1 MKTHHIYGDDNIT
14 HAQRESAYAEGEVAF
29 KQGQRRVCNPYA
41 TGNPTL
47 EQVWWNGW
55 DHSRRI
61 DKLALTVS
69 WWHGWDTAEEE
80 SNNNKTPP
88 THDDGPARIHQP

>member
-1 MKTHHIYGDDNIT
+1 MKTHHIYSNETIT
-14 HAQRESAYAEGEVAF
+14 HAQRENAYAEGELAF

-41 TGNPTL
+41 AGSPTL

-80 SNNNKTPP
+80 GKNDATRPIQ
-88 THDDGPARIHQP
+88 DDPPARIHAP

>member
-1 MKTHHIYGDDNIT
+1 MKTHHIDSDGIVT
-14 HAQRESAYAEGEVAF
+14 HAQRESAYAEGELAF
-29 KQGQRRVCNPYA
+29 KQGEGRVCNPYA
-41 TGNPTL
+41 ATSPTL

-69 WWHGWDTAEEE
+69 
-80 SNNNKTPP
+80 
-88 THDDGPARIHQP
+88 

>member
-1 MKTHHIYGDDNIT
+1 MKTHHVYGDEAIT
-14 HAQRESAYAEGEVAF
+14 HTERESAYADGELAF

-41 TGNPTL
+41 TDSPTL
-47 EQVWWNGW
+47 QQVWWNGW
-55 DHSRRI
+55 DHGRRI

-80 SNNNKTPP
+80 SKDEKIPP
-88 THDDGPARIHQP
+88 TQANGPAPSRLP

>member
-1 MKTHHIYGDDNIT
+1 MKTHHIYSDGVIT
-14 HAQRESAYAEGEVAF
+14 HAQRESAYAEGELAF
-29 KQGQRRVCNPYA
+29 QQGERRVCNPYA
-41 TGNPTL
+41 AASPTL

-69 WWHGWDTAEEE
+69 WWHGWDTAQEE
-80 SNNNKTPP
+80 SKNGT
-88 THDDGPARIHQP
+88 THSIQDEMRARIHVP